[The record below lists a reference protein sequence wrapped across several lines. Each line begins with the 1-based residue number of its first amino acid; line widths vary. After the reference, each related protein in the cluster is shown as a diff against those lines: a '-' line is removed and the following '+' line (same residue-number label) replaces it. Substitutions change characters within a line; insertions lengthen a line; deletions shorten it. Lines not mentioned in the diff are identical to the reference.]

1 MELFKV
7 VVLFLVRYKLLLIY
21 VAFIGCFLALF
32 NTIYIS
38 YKGIVTKKELNGI
51 TDLNKKEEKIMSFL
65 NFYNSAFRKYKY
77 FLFMCFLPLLFF
89 GILITTG
96 IIVKGKLIFDLRISI
111 LTYIGILII
120 LFLFFFTSTV
130 FKKED
135 IKKILKI
142 Q

>member
-1 MELFKV
+1 
-7 VVLFLVRYKLLLIY
+7 
-21 VAFIGCFLALF
+21 
-32 NTIYIS
+32 
-38 YKGIVTKKELNGI
+38 
-51 TDLNKKEEKIMSFL
+51 
-65 NFYNSAFRKYKY
+65 
-77 FLFMCFLPLLFF
+77 MCFLPLLFF

>member
-1 MELFKV
+1 MELFKSII
-7 VVLFLVRYKLLLIY
+7 LFLVKYKLLLIY
-21 VAFIGCFLALF
+21 VAFIGCFLVLF

-51 TDLNKKEEKIMSFL
+51 TDLNKKEEKIMNFL

-130 FKKED
+130 LKKGD